1 MLQVH
6 FKLDR
11 MAEQV
16 GHAPGS
22 YIQVTGQAGDDGA
35 GSDANG
41 SHGGFV
47 TQFISNGDE
56 NGDGDIDG
64 DDDGDKNGDR
74 DGDEN
79 GKSIH
84 LAGRWSSMCSS
95 ASR

>member
-16 GHAPGS
+16 GHGPGS
-22 YIQVTGQAGDDGA
+22 YIQVIGQAD
-35 GSDANG
+35 DANG
-41 SHGGFV
+41 SHGGFA

-56 NGDGDIDG
+56 NGDGDKNGDG
-64 DDDGDKNGDR
+64 DGDKS
-74 DGDEN
+74 

-84 LAGRWSSMCSS
+84 LAGRWSSVCCS

>member
-16 GHAPGS
+16 GHGPGS
-22 YIQVTGQAGDDGA
+22 YIQVIGQADDGA
-35 GSDANG
+35 NG
-41 SHGGFV
+41 SYGGFA

-56 NGDGDIDG
+56 NGDG
-64 DDDGDKNGDR
+64 

-84 LAGRWSSMCSS
+84 LAGRWSSVCCS

>member
-16 GHAPGS
+16 GHGPGS
-22 YIQVTGQAGDDGA
+22 YIQVIGQADDGA
-35 GSDANG
+35 NG
-41 SHGGFV
+41 SYGGFA

-56 NGDGDIDG
+56 NGDGD
-64 DDDGDKNGDR
+64 GDKNGDC
-74 DGDEN
+74 DGDKS